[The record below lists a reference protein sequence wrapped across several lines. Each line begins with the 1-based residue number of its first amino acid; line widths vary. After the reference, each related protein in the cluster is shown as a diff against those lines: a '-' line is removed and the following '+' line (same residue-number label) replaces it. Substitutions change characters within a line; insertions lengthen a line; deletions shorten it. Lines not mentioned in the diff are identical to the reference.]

1 MKLTKVACFIVII
14 LLSLIRTNV
23 FAGDKPIK
31 VGDPFPK
38 IVLPV
43 PKDPGAR
50 KYLGLSDGS
59 NFQIQDIKSEVVLI
73 EIFNSG

>member
-1 MKLTKVACFIVII
+1 MKLTGVPCFIATV
-14 LLSLIRTNV
+14 LFFLVQANA

-31 VGDPFPK
+31 EGDPFPK

-43 PKDPGAR
+43 PKDPDSR

-59 NFQIQDIKSEVVLI
+59 TFQIQDIKAEVLLI

>member
-1 MKLTKVACFIVII
+1 MKLTRVACFIVII
-14 LLSLIRTNV
+14 LFSTIRINA

-31 VGDPFPK
+31 EGDPFPK

-43 PKDPGAR
+43 PKDPDAR
-50 KYLGLSDGS
+50 KYLGLSDGG